1 MIFSPFFLF
10 ALDIF
15 SSPKTIF
22 FLPPGFCFLL
32 NFKSSL
38 LDWSYVGE
46 KFSFAR
52 LMSFSVY
59 LLFWMYP
66 ITEGKKNE
74 KKKWIK
80 KNPYPSFRFNFER
93 TIYLQLVGKS
103 ILLFIYLLKLIPN
116 LKSGIQ
122 SEFFFL
128 CIFLSTSFFI
138 ISSKKIYPNK
148 KLHNAFLDSNMNS

>member
-15 SSPKTIF
+15 PPPKRFFFSPSRFLFPIKFQEFFAWLKLCWGKILLRSFNEFFRLFVVLDVSYYEAKKT
-22 FLPPGFCFLL
+22 G
-32 NFKSSL
+32 
-38 LDWSYVGE
+38 
-46 KFSFAR
+46 
-52 LMSFSVY
+52 
-59 LLFWMYP
+59 
-66 ITEGKKNE
+66 

-128 CIFLSTSFFI
+128 YLFFFLSMSFFI
-138 ISSKKIYPNK
+138 ISCKKI
-148 KLHNAFLDSNMNS
+148 S